1 MSKIIASVL
10 VSLLTPFVA
19 YLVTN
24 KNTAMDARPTPHR
37 ERWLERVRK
46 FQSSIRK

>member
-10 VSLLTPFVA
+10 VSLLTPFVT
-19 YLVTN
+19 YLVTS
-24 KNTAMDARPTPHR
+24 KNTAMDAYPVPHR

-46 FQSSIRK
+46 FQSRIRK